1 MSQIDNELKY
11 NLLVGLISTFLI
23 AACHPRPLLTSK
35 HVSIDASNNGVDK
48 VLINNDTFYLLHDK
62 ASDFLHFVNNDTTSY
77 PQIKMLKTIDDR
89 QLIYNVP
96 PDNLHLLVKHV
107 PQDLHF
113 KICIDQ
119 DGEPTAITL
128 LQKNIDINYE
138 ELDHTIHQL
147 FNLRFEKK
155 PSAPKYECIHKI
167 YQLLKN

>member
-1 MSQIDNELKY
+1 MKY
-11 NLLVGLISTFLI
+11 NLLVGLISAFSI
-23 AACHPRPLLTSK
+23 AACHPKPVLTSK
-35 HVSIDASNNGVDK
+35 DISIDASNNGIDK
-48 VLINNDTFYLLHDK
+48 VLIDLDTFYLLHYN
-62 ASDFLHFVNNDTTSY
+62 ASYFLHFVKNDTSSY

-107 PQDLHF
+107 PQELHF

-119 DGEPTAITL
+119 DGNPVAITL

-138 ELDHTIHQL
+138 ELDITIQQL

-155 PSAPKYECIHKI
+155 LSAPKYECIHKI
-167 YQLLKN
+167 YQLIKN